1 MDTVVRD
8 EKRIETWQVSC
19 MRDKENKK
27 MIDVL
32 SNKYFKVI
40 GALVF

>member
-27 MIDVL
+27 MIKTPSL
-32 SNKYFKVI
+32 IVI
-40 GALVF
+40 LI